1 VDRERG
7 LAAWAHEQGISE
19 MDIYFGHEQCSEK
32 FRQLRCH
39 FVHFHDHDVTG
50 AERDIVLLEQ
60 FFDAVWIAHHESG
73 DRRIGRFRNA
83 QGNRVIIVSVQQ
95 LQDIEHGADLVR
107 QENGKLLYE
116 WSVAFRGGLGKV
128 ECHTGGSSNCRG
140 SSLASLR
147 RCPLQNS
154 NLEYLIAVLSMAN
167 NKVRAR
173 HGTSPSDW
181 RTRLALCGFR
191 IAEWGKKAFRS
202 RENMEPENELIVQ
215 RREKLEALREKGV
228 EPFGQAFETSGSVAE
243 VRQIFKE
250 GETLRAAGR
259 ITAHRDMGKSHFVD
273 LRDASGRIQIYF
285 HEKEVGAEAMEIFKL
300 LDLGDFIGVE
310 GTCFLTKTGESTL
323 KAHKFE
329 VLAKSLRPPPE
340 KWHGLQD
347 VEARYRQRYV
357 DLVANEQSRETF
369 QKRILMMREIRR
381 FLEDRGFLEVET
393 PMLQSVAGGAAA
405 QPFGTHHKALDLDLY
420 LRIAPEL
427 YLKRLLVGGFNK
439 VFELNRNFRNEGI
452 SRKHNPE
459 FTMLEIY
466 WAYANFEK
474 MADLVEELI
483 CKLAEKVCGSL
494 KIEHRD
500 ADGRVTRTIDLKRPW
515 RRARYVDLVR
525 EAAGKEWFELSS
537 EQRRARAMKDLKL
550 EILPQLADF
559 EVTQHVFEKLV
570 EEKTFDPLFVTHCPK
585 ELVPLAKQNAADPGL
600 VDVYEL
606 IINGVEMSPGY
617 TELND
622 PDVQRKRL
630 LEQAGEETQKI
641 DEDFLLAL
649 EHGMPPAGGLG
660 LGIDRLAMMFTGA
673 ESIRDVVLFPL
684 LKPKRD
690 Q

>member
-1 VDRERG
+1 
-7 LAAWAHEQGISE
+7 
-19 MDIYFGHEQCSEK
+19 
-32 FRQLRCH
+32 
-39 FVHFHDHDVTG
+39 
-50 AERDIVLLEQ
+50 
-60 FFDAVWIAHHESG
+60 
-73 DRRIGRFRNA
+73 
-83 QGNRVIIVSVQQ
+83 
-95 LQDIEHGADLVR
+95 
-107 QENGKLLYE
+107 
-116 WSVAFRGGLGKV
+116 
-128 ECHTGGSSNCRG
+128 
-140 SSLASLR
+140 
-147 RCPLQNS
+147 
-154 NLEYLIAVLSMAN
+154 
-167 NKVRAR
+167 
-173 HGTSPSDW
+173 
-181 RTRLALCGFR
+181 
-191 IAEWGKKAFRS
+191 
-202 RENMEPENELIVQ
+202 MEPENELIAQ
-215 RREKLEALREKGV
+215 RREKMEALRKKGV
-228 EPFGQAFETSGSVAE
+228 EPFGRAFETSGSIGE
-243 VRQIFKE
+243 VREKFKE

-259 ITAHRDMGKSHFVD
+259 MMAHRDMGKSHFVD
-273 LRDASGRIQIYF
+273 IRDASGRIQIYF
-285 HEKEVGAEAMEIFKL
+285 HEKEIGAEAMELFKL

-310 GTCFLTKTGESTL
+310 GSCFLTKTGEPTL
-323 KAHKFE
+323 KARNLE

-357 DLVANEQSRETF
+357 DLVANEESREMF
-369 QKRILMMREIRR
+369 RKRILMVRETRR
-381 FLEDRGFLEVET
+381 YLEDRGFLEVET
-393 PMLQSVAGGAAA
+393 PMLQAVAGGATA
-405 QPFGTHHKALDLDLY
+405 QPFGTRHKALGLDLY

-474 MADLVEELI
+474 MADLVEGLI
-483 CKLAEKVCGSL
+483 CHLAEKICGSL
-494 KIEHRD
+494 KIEHRE
-500 ADGRVTRTIDLKRPW
+500 ADGKVRRSINLEPPW
-515 RRARYVDLVR
+515 RRARYVDLIR
-525 EAAGKEWFELSS
+525 EVAGKDWFDISS
-537 EQRRARAMKDLKL
+537 EKRRNRATKELKL

-585 ELVPLAKQNAADPGL
+585 ELVPLAKQNADDPAL

-690 Q
+690 